1 MEGGGRGGVP
11 APRRAALICPMW
23 VEDAVMP
30 GAEAVSREIGRRE
43 GTDAGWGLVVDKASP
58 SEALWS
64 ECEGDTPGNG
74 CCSVSI
80 V

>member
-1 MEGGGRGGVP
+1 
-11 APRRAALICPMW
+11 
-23 VEDAVMP
+23 MP